1 MAEGA
6 AGSVTSG
13 RISKMSMKKLS
24 DVLNNAEEELSRLLE
39 KQVNDDIDVQLH
51 GEQVKRAYDEFVV
64 LSRDYES
71 RLTASPELRR
81 ASKKARLAY
90 MTEVNIIIRSCNA
103 IWRDYDG
110 YDQDIDEFSDRASLA
125 SCYSNVNPQERV
137 VTGGNLDGQADGA
150 TGHPQDTQIRS
161 MPNLSTL
168 NLGPSV
174 PHEPPLVNPLQNG
187 ASANGVAASGITG
200 PPPSRNLPADGV
212 ANDGNGSAARSMGT
226 SELNRKYSFAE
237 FSAHL
242 GEMLGMVGDPDFS
255 RRSIFPIPVP
265 PTTVASSSSFEID
278 PELIN
283 PTLPAFPRVT
293 FASSNGS
300 SLEWMGTHGS
310 IPGSQ
315 MDGNRPAV
323 RPPAPFVPPAN
334 TAYPPAQATAMNVPF
349 TNPTATGHGFVDNSV
364 GWLKMQLE
372 REPSDKDK
380 YCGGQGFHFWAG
392 HLQSRIKQV
401 PSLTGMDKL
410 RILKLHTS
418 GKALAIIEPLIK
430 AARFATAERQFQYA
444 WGALHD
450 RFGTQDFLA
459 EEIEADI

>member
-1 MAEGA
+1 M
-6 AGSVTSG
+6 
-13 RISKMSMKKLS
+13 MSMKKLS

-137 VTGGNLDGQADGA
+137 VTGGNLDGQADDA
-150 TGHPQDTQIRS
+150 TGRPQDTQIRS

-200 PPPSRNLPADGV
+200 PSPSRNLPADGV
-212 ANDGNGSAARSMGT
+212 ANDGNG
-226 SELNRKYSFAE
+226 KV
-237 FSAHL
+237 H
-242 GEMLGMVGDPDFS
+242 GDIGVKP
-255 RRSIFPIPVP
+255 
-265 PTTVASSSSFEID
+265 
-278 PELIN
+278 
-283 PTLPAFPRVT
+283 
-293 FASSNGS
+293 
-300 SLEWMGTHGS
+300 
-310 IPGSQ
+310 
-315 MDGNRPAV
+315 
-323 RPPAPFVPPAN
+323 
-334 TAYPPAQATAMNVPF
+334 
-349 TNPTATGHGFVDNSV
+349 
-364 GWLKMQLE
+364 
-372 REPSDKDK
+372 
-380 YCGGQGFHFWAG
+380 
-392 HLQSRIKQV
+392 
-401 PSLTGMDKL
+401 
-410 RILKLHTS
+410 
-418 GKALAIIEPLIK
+418 
-430 AARFATAERQFQYA
+430 
-444 WGALHD
+444 
-450 RFGTQDFLA
+450 
-459 EEIEADI
+459 